1 MDIQNIDIPLLTK
14 QRDSLIEA
22 QTEYQNIIDLLSECG
37 CGDVK
42 LVERVDHF
50 DGIVNLIDSIVDTV
64 ECKNE
69 Y

>member
-22 QTEYQNIIDLLSECG
+22 QTESQNVIKLLSECG
-37 CGDVK
+37 CDDVK
-42 LVERVDHF
+42 LIERVKHF